1 MVLGELI
8 EDQSGKITGHRVLD
22 FEGPKIVRS
31 FTMAGKYK
39 GIGAT
44 DIGTFWSL
52 MRQGTEAEAIM
63 YAEAQRVITTKDG
76 QGKATYIGQGIG
88 RFTSPG
94 KVRFT
99 DQCSFK
105 QLQVVEEKLIRQ
117 ISLFLLTVMFKS
129 LQSLR

>member
-1 MVLGELI
+1 
-8 EDQSGKITGHRVLD
+8 
-22 FEGPKIVRS
+22 
-31 FTMAGKYK
+31 MAGKYK

-44 DIGTFWSL
+44 DIGTFWTL
-52 MRQGTEAEAIM
+52 RQGTEAEAIM
-63 YAEAQRVITTKDG
+63 YAEAHGVITTKDG
-76 QGKATYIGQGIG
+76 QGMATYIGQGIG